1 MAAERPARSAP
12 RRGAAAYGVA
22 YMASE
27 NPISKENNTLWQHTT
42 EHTHVTEE
50 GVAGPPLRGE
60 ADSAGALRAHLPAGA
75 EREQRSDA
83 PHGKKAENSER
94 EKMKREKQKKCST
107 RPSRVVPHRS
117 TARARPRLTS
127 LFGWEAVSRGDM
139 AALAR
144 HRHCNS

>member
-1 MAAERPARSAP
+1 M
-12 RRGAAAYGVA
+12 A

-83 PHGKKAENSER
+83 PHGKKAEKSER
-94 EKMKREKQKKCST
+94 EKK
-107 RPSRVVPHRS
+107 
-117 TARARPRLTS
+117 
-127 LFGWEAVSRGDM
+127 
-139 AALAR
+139 
-144 HRHCNS
+144 

>member
-50 GVAGPPLRGE
+50 GGGLARRSAAGVSRR
-60 ADSAGALRAHLPAGA
+60 ARSARISPGA
-75 EREQRSDA
+75 ERAQRSLDQTRR
-83 PHGKKAENSER
+83 EER
-94 EKMKREKQKKCST
+94 KQKERKNKMKREKRKVQHPAFPRGPPPQYCPGST
-107 RPSRVVPHRS
+107 P
-117 TARARPRLTS
+117 LN
-127 LFGWEAVSRGDM
+127 FAVRMGSGEPG
-139 AALAR
+139 
-144 HRHCNS
+144 

>member
-1 MAAERPARSAP
+1 MAAEQPARSAP

-60 ADSAGALRAHLPAGA
+60 ADSAGALRAHLRGRRVQRGNKDRMRHM
-75 EREQRSDA
+75 ER
-83 PHGKKAENSER
+83 
-94 EKMKREKQKKCST
+94 KQK
-107 RPSRVVPHRS
+107 
-117 TARARPRLTS
+117 RARERKK
-127 LFGWEAVSRGDM
+127 
-139 AALAR
+139 
-144 HRHCNS
+144 

>member
-1 MAAERPARSAP
+1 MAAERPARSAT

-27 NPISKENNTLWQHTT
+27 NPSSKENNTLWQHTT
-42 EHTHVTEE
+42 EQTHMTEE
-50 GVAGPPLRGE
+50 GGAGPPLCGE
-60 ADSAGALRAHLPAGA
+60 GISAGALRAHLPGRREGTKIGRAA
-75 EREQRSDA
+75 RKESRKERER
-83 PHGKKAENSER
+83 K
-94 EKMKREKQKKCST
+94 KMKREKQKKCIT

-139 AALAR
+139 AALER
-144 HRHCNS
+144 